1 MNWRAWFALRGPR
14 YAAQRASIL
23 LGRYGMTPDRAMTRA
38 EAIVTALGERG
49 CSLTYPAPGRVVEHQ
64 PAFFRRLQA
73 AGAEIAVHSYDHLD
87 LATYSPAQASE
98 QLMRAVAAFARHG
111 IEVRG
116 FRCPYLRYTDDLF
129 PALPSGVFEYSS
141 NRGIWWDIIQ
151 ADQVAGATSILEVLR
166 GFYRPASALDTASV
180 PRMRVDADTDTHM
193 VEIPVC
199 LPDDL
204 QLHDGLHMAA
214 DDIARAWLMMLA
226 HTHRRGELFDLVF
239 HPELAQLCRTPLLA
253 VVEEA
258 QHLQPGVWIARL
270 RDVAGWWREKAG
282 FRVTV
287 TEATTP
293 SAGLPRDDA
302 VGHLRMIFT
311 CSERATLLLK
321 GSCSGAS
328 AQPWDGAYWELKV
341 REVDL
346 PAEPRP
352 FVGLPA
358 DAPKEISSFLEEQ
371 GYLLDTSRLATR
383 CGIYLDVATLAR
395 FTRPD
400 TRQINEIQ
408 LVEAIESS
416 PGPLIRYGRWPGGAK
431 SALCISGDLDAL
443 SLFDYAS
450 RLVVR

>member
-1 MNWRAWFALRGPR
+1 MNWQAWFALRGAR
-14 YAAQRASIL
+14 YAAQRASLL

-38 EAIVTALGERG
+38 EDIVTALGKRG
-49 CSLTYPAPGRVVEHQ
+49 CSLTYPTPGRVVAHR

-87 LATYSPAQASE
+87 LATCSPAQASN
-98 QLMRAVAAFARHG
+98 QLLRAAAAFARHG

-116 FRCPYLRYTDDLF
+116 FRCPYLRHTEDLF
-129 PALPSGVFEYSS
+129 PALPSGAFEYSS

-151 ADQVAGATSILEVLR
+151 SDQVAGVTSILEVLR
-166 GFYRPASALDTASV
+166 GFYKPASALDTVSV
-180 PRMRVDADTDTHM
+180 PRMRVEAGADPHM

-214 DDIARAWLMMLA
+214 DDIARAWLLMLA
-226 HTHRRGELFDLVF
+226 HTYRRGELFDLVF
-239 HPELAQLCRTPLLA
+239 HPELAQLCRMPLLA
-253 VVEEA
+253 VVAEA

-282 FRVTV
+282 FGVAV
-287 TEATTP
+287 TESTAS
-293 SAGLPRDDA
+293 SAGLPGDDA
-302 VGHLRMIFT
+302 AGHLHMIFN
-311 CSERATLLLK
+311 CSERATILLK
-321 GSCSGAS
+321 GSSSGA
-328 AQPWDGAYWELKV
+328 AVQPWDGAYWELTA

-346 PAEPRP
+346 PAAPRP

-358 DAPKEISSFLEEQ
+358 DAPKGLISFLQEQ
-371 GYLLDTSRLATR
+371 GYLLDMSRTATR
-383 CGIYLDVATLAR
+383 CGMFLDMATLSR

-400 TRQINEIQ
+400 TGQVNEFQ

-416 PGPLIRYGRWPGGAK
+416 MGPLVRYGRWPRGAK

-450 RLVVR
+450 RLVAR